1 MDQEPVTVETSSDV
15 VLNRRQSLLALSLD
29 AKIAAEGGAPSLG
42 TMSPGS
48 SAVLENT
55 ARREGAALDAL
66 YVEHFVPNF
75 TAFTQSEIAKRF
87 FVAAE
92 PAYRTAMALT
102 SAAGGFANA
111 QAAALKP
118 IQDTCR
124 AEQNLAP
131 YKRRTATRRDLPE
144 RE

>member
-92 PAYRTAMALT
+92 PAYRTAT
-102 SAAGGFANA
+102 GGFANA